1 MALQLPPLC
10 LWIWKEANGEGAVAG
25 VLVLWEEGSVPR
37 SHWYHIRQAGAP
49 SGCCGNGP
57 QEAKRRGRDVPDV
70 AVHLELSSGNWSD
83 REVVSPLPAWEREVV
98 EGEARQVPRE
108 LLRAKRR
115 GCATAPQGDSM
126 GWQAGLLL
134 EHRRGKGTRQEAGG
148 CWQCP
153 GSLARALVLCGAGEG
168 GSTSCQS
175 G

>member
-1 MALQLPPLC
+1 M
-10 LWIWKEANGEGAVAG
+10 AG

-37 SHWYHIRQAGAP
+37 SHWHHIRQAGAP
-49 SGCCGNGP
+49 SGCRGNGP
-57 QEAKRRGRDVPDV
+57 QEAERRGRDVSDV

-83 REVVSPLPAWEREVV
+83 CEVVSPLLAWEREVV

-115 GCATAPQGDSM
+115 GCATAPQGDSLS
-126 GWQAGLLL
+126 WQAGLLL
-134 EHRRGKGTRQEAGG
+134 GHRRGKGTRQEAGG

-168 GSTSCQS
+168 GSASCQS